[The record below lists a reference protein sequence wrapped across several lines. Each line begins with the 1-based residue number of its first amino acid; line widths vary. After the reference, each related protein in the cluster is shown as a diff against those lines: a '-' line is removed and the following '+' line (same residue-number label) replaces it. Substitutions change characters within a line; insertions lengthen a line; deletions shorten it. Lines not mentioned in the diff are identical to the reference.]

1 MTSRSQRHTGRPCK
15 GVPHNHHPPVQ
26 AIFTITVA
34 RQLGRQQG

>member
-1 MTSRSQRHTGRPCK
+1 
-15 GVPHNHHPPVQ
+15 VPHNHHPPVQ